1 MLLRVKFPTKDVL
14 VIFAIVIGGVT
25 VGILYDK
32 LKYV

>member
-1 MLLRVKFPTKDVL
+1 MFSSVKFLTKDIL

-32 LKYV
+32 FK

>member
-1 MLLRVKFPTKDVL
+1 MFNRINFPTKDII

-32 LKYV
+32 LK

>member
-1 MLLRVKFPTKDVL
+1 MFPRVKFPTKDII

-32 LKYV
+32 LK

>member
-1 MLLRVKFPTKDVL
+1 MFSTVKFPTKDIL

-32 LKYV
+32 LK